1 MPGVDGGFYPPVQF
15 QPWWGLI
22 GVGIILVLVAW
33 YIFVFVSTRSRESAK
48 EPQPGVDYRPHPA
61 QVREHYATMITETQ
75 AAYASGELDSREAH
89 HQLSLLLRSFVT
101 EREGIPTMH
110 MTLADLR
117 RTDLVPLSGA
127 VERLY
132 PGAFNPNYT
141 GSVDEAAAEARRL
154 VSQWR

>member
-22 GVGIILVLVAW
+22 GAGILLVLVAW
-33 YIFVFVSTRSRESAK
+33 YVFVFVSTRRREVPPALPDP
-48 EPQPGVDYRPHPA
+48 EYRPQPA
-61 QVREHYATMITETQ
+61 QVREHYATMITQTQ

>member
-15 QPWWGLI
+15 QAWWGLI
-22 GVGIILVLVAW
+22 GFGILLVIAGW
-33 YIFVFVSTRSRESAK
+33 YVFLFLSTRAK
-48 EPQPGVDYRPHPA
+48 RTPPTEPDFSYLPQPA
-61 QVREHYATMITETQ
+61 QVREHYASMITETQ

-117 RTDLVPLSGA
+117 RTDLAPLSGA
-127 VERLY
+127 VEKLY
-132 PGAFNPNYT
+132 PGAFNPNYA
-141 GSVDEAAAEARRL
+141 GSVEDAAAEARRL